1 LIRRWCL
8 LSLVLLLQACSA
20 VKLGYHQLPT
30 IGYWWLDA
38 HLSFTDSQTGEVRQA
53 LSQLHS
59 WHRQQELPVYA
70 SWLGALAAQSSNTL
84 TEQETCKVWDD
95 AQRLLDRTVRESIR
109 QAAPLALQLGPQQLQ
124 HLARHWERKNEEW
137 EDEWL
142 RGSPKARLERRFER
156 AVDRY
161 ADFYGPLT
169 RAQETLV
176 RQQLQQSVWTPEWG
190 RRDRQRRQ
198 QDLLST
204 LQRFQQGERSPAQA
218 EAALLGVWQRWVQP
232 PQLQDQQVMTDLTRQ
247 ACRQLAEL
255 HNTTSPE
262 QRQRAARRLRAY
274 ERDLREL
281 AP

>member
-1 LIRRWCL
+1 MIRRFWL
-8 LSLVLLLQACSA
+8 LGLILLLQGCSA
-20 VKLGYHQLPT
+20 VKLGYNQLPT
-30 IGYWWLDA
+30 IAYWWLDA
-38 HLSFTDSQTGEVRQA
+38 HLSFSDAQTPEVRQR
-53 LSQLHS
+53 LEQLHQ

-70 SWLGALAAQSSNTL
+70 AWLGTVTSQSSGAL
-84 TEQETCKVWDD
+84 SEQESCKLWDD
-95 AQRLLDRTVRESIR
+95 AQRLLERTVRETIR
-109 QAAPLALQLGPQQLQ
+109 QAAPMTLQLGPQQLQ
-124 HLARHWERKNEEW
+124 HLARHWDRKNEEW

-142 RGSPKARLERRFER
+142 RGSAKTRLERRVER
-156 AVDRY
+156 AIDRY

-169 RAQETLV
+169 RTQETLI
-176 RQQLQQSVWTPEWG
+176 RQQLQQSAWTPEWG

-198 QDLLST
+198 QDLMST
-204 LQRFQQGERSPAQA
+204 LQRLQQGERSPAQA
-218 EAALLGVWQRWVQP
+218 ETALLGVWQRWLQP
-232 PQLQDQQVMTDLTRQ
+232 PQAQDQQIITDLTRQ